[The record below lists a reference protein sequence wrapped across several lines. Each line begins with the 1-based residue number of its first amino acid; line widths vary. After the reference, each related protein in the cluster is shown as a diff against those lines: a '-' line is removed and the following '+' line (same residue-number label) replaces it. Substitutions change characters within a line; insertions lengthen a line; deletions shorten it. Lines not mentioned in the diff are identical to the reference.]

1 MKIFKFL
8 RAFSLGRVIELS
20 EVESLLKE
28 IREELREIKLLYKG
42 LIERLMPVEE
52 PLEDE
57 KEAIESSDEIASE
70 KEIMEALS

>member
-1 MKIFKFL
+1 
-8 RAFSLGRVIELS
+8 LS
-20 EVESLLKE
+20 DVESLLKE

-42 LIERLMPVEE
+42 LIERLLPVES

>member
-1 MKIFKFL
+1 M
-8 RAFSLGRVIELS
+8 S
-20 EVESLLKE
+20 EVKSILKG

-42 LIERLMPVEE
+42 LIERLIPVKE

-57 KEAIESSDEIASE
+57 KEAIESSDETAGE

>member
-1 MKIFKFL
+1 M
-8 RAFSLGRVIELS
+8 SD
-20 EVESLLKE
+20 VESLLKE

-42 LIERLMPVEE
+42 LIERLLPVES